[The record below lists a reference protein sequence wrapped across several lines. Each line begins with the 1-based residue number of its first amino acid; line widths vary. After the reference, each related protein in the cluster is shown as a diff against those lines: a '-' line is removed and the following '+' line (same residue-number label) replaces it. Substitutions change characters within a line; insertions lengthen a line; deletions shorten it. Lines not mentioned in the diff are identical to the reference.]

1 MMRETKSANE
11 LAGLQLDSV
20 DEVGNL
26 VLFSQSRSDV
36 F

>member
-20 DEVGNL
+20 DEVGNF
-26 VLFSQSRSDV
+26 LFTQSRSDA